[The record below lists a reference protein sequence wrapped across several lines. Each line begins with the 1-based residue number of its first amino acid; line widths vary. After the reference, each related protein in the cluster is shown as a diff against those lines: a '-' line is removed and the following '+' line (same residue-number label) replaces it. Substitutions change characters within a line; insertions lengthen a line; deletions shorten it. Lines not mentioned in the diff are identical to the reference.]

1 VPGGGSPVGFVEGRR
16 TTTRKSQHLISL
28 AAAAAIFI
36 VLQVLIT
43 HFYLHVPVTLAG
55 ERMRVARDISVAGL
69 LREKKVKLV
78 PGDLLNVRK
87 RVIEKSKGKPPY
99 VVVNGEQVPFS
110 TVIHSGDVVVPHDG
124 EDVTEPIITRKVSL
138 PPETKI
144 VGSGRYLAINAVG
157 VPGVRRDYMGGLS
170 KIVTKREVLKRPI
183 PTVLVRTDTAP
194 PKMVA
199 LTFDDG
205 PWPEQTEK
213 IADLLAAKAVP
224 ATFFILG
231 QQAKKYPSLLR
242 RLVDDGHVIANHT
255 YSHPNLTRLSTAD
268 VREQLLTTQKIVVRA
283 AQRKTYWVRPP
294 GGNTNEKV
302 NAIVKGLKMQPIL
315 WDLDSHDWT
324 KPGTKSIV
332 KTVVG
337 GATPGCVVL
346 MHDGGGDRTQTIQA
360 LPYIIKTLR
369 GKGYSFVTL
378 DGLYNVRP
386 SKTRLPVKKAS
397 VAQNG

>member
-1 VPGGGSPVGFVEGRR
+1 M
-16 TTTRKSQHLISL
+16 
-28 AAAAAIFI
+28 
-36 VLQVLIT
+36 
-43 HFYLHVPVTLAG
+43 TLAG
-55 ERMRVARDISVAGL
+55 ERMRVARDICVADL

-87 RVIEKSKGKPPY
+87 RVIEKRKGKPPY
-99 VVVNGEQVPFS
+99 VVVNGERAPFA
-110 TVIHSGDVVVPHDG
+110 TILHSGDIVAPHDG

-144 VGSGRYLAINAVG
+144 VGSGRYLAVNAVG

-213 IADLLAAKAVP
+213 IADLLAANAVP
-224 ATFFILG
+224 ATFFVLG

-242 RLVDDGHVIANHT
+242 RLVADGHVIANHT
-255 YSHPNLTRLSTAD
+255 YSHPNLTRLGAAN
-268 VREQLLTTQKIVVRA
+268 VREQIQTTEKIVMRA
-283 AQRKTYWVRPP
+283 AKRKTYWVRPP
-294 GGNTNEKV
+294 GGNTNESV

-324 KPGTKSIV
+324 KPGTKAIIKS
-332 KTVVG
+332 VVG
-337 GATPGCVVL
+337 GITPGCIVL
-346 MHDGGGDRTQTIQA
+346 MHDGGGDRSQTIQA

-369 GKGYSFVTL
+369 AKGYSFVTL
-378 DGLYNVRP
+378 DGLYNVKP
-386 SKTRLPVKKAS
+386 SKTRLPVKGAAS
-397 VAQNG
+397 AAQSG